1 MFLWTACV
9 VALLLVQIAHSQVQQ
24 SNDPVKPTAI
34 EEAAAPSED
43 VPKRLVFEKKDWDIT
58 QTYFDVF
65 TILST
70 KNSCSQ
76 FYGGP
81 RAGTIVLN
89 DLVTQLKAEP
99 LFQEISFQM
108 EGRPRFVRDHRT
120 GVLYRLFDKATVNT
134 NGSFYQRRES
144 VMRNV
149 PADVGSFVPA
159 SRPARALI
167 LLHELAHLIEGENG
181 AWLIPDDGFNVAQSR
196 ANTLRIQEVCRAQL
210 KALK

>member
-9 VALLLVQIAHSQVQQ
+9 FALLLVQTAHSQVKQ
-24 SNDPVKPTAI
+24 SNDPIKPAVI
-34 EEAAAPSED
+34 EEAATPSED
-43 VPKRLVFEKKDWDIT
+43 LPKRLVFEKKDWDIT

-81 RAGTIVLN
+81 RATTVLN
-89 DLVTQLKAEP
+89 DLVTQLKPEP

-108 EGRPRFVRDHRT
+108 EGKPRFVRDHRT

-134 NGSFYQRRES
+134 SGSFYQRRES

-149 PADVGSFVPA
+149 PADVGSFFPA

-167 LLHELAHLIEGENG
+167 LLHELAHLIEGEDG
-181 AWLIPDDGFNVAQSR
+181 AWLIPDDGHNAAQSR
-196 ANTLRIQEVCRAQL
+196 ANTLRIQEVCRVQL